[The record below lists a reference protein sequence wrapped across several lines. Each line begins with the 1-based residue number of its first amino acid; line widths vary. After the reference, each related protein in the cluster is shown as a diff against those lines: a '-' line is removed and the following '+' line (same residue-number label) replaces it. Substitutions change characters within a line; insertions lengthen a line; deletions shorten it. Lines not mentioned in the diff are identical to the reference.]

1 MLRLQMTAKVQ
12 NFLISKIDMRDLVY
26 VIEAVILI
34 LNHMGKELE
43 DDEENCLYGF
53 MCGYDGFIGGMW

>member
-1 MLRLQMTAKVQ
+1 
-12 NFLISKIDMRDLVY
+12 MRDLVY

-53 MCGYDGFIGGMW
+53 MCGYDGFIGSMW